1 MKKYLSIIFSVVLFP
16 LFANPYLLGNRNN
29 PASVKVVPDGENLQ
43 VSCTFKAQTRFSPER
58 NAQFNFRK
66 AEGLCRKGLLLYMN
80 AKPGQSIDLS
90 GITTAKQP
98 ERSGKMITY
107 YFTKI
112 GKSKVNTV
120 VQQIA
125 KPASTFAK
133 NNSAAYRE
141 KTTLAVVRYQATNNK
156 VDVVDTKV
164 YHANSF
170 KNRAEFE
177 DFCEKQFDSIDRK
190 FSEEMNKIL
199 NHFEEAKRNI
209 KNK

>member
-1 MKKYLSIIFSVVLFP
+1 MYNRLPNQPPRLRKII
-16 LFANPYLLGNRNN
+16 LLH
-29 PASVKVVPDGENLQ
+29 
-43 VSCTFKAQTRFSPER
+43 
-58 NAQFNFRK
+58 
-66 AEGLCRKGLLLYMN
+66 
-80 AKPGQSIDLS
+80 
-90 GITTAKQP
+90 
-98 ERSGKMITY
+98 
-107 YFTKI
+107 
-112 GKSKVNTV
+112 
-120 VQQIA
+120 
-125 KPASTFAK
+125 
-133 NNSAAYRE
+133 
-141 KTTLAVVRYQATNNK
+141 KTTLTVVRYQATNNK